1 MSILLEF
8 RHHTALFP
16 GDAMWVLLGIGL
28 VSYVL
33 IFPLV
38 AFLRARRAARL
49 SESNSEQWAELATR
63 IKSLENKLR
72 KIEAAGPVS
81 ERATAQGRPPEVAIA
96 KEHAPEPAVAPRQLT
111 GRALPPPP
119 LPLEEP
125 MPKPQPNI
133 PAAPTPHLGVP
144 EFIPAPG
151 AAKESSRE
159 EWASLEEK
167 LGANWL
173 NKIGTGVFVI
183 GVALFLSYSMRHLG
197 PAGKIA
203 VGYAVAAALLGFGV
217 WGELNEGYRTISRAV
232 LGGGWAI
239 AYFTTYAMG
248 NVRAV
253 RLIES
258 PALGFLL
265 LFVVAAAMVAHSLR
279 YHSELT
285 TGFAYVLGF
294 ASVVV
299 SRMSVGTLTA
309 SALLAASLAIVLWKR
324 NWYTLEP
331 LAIVSTYAVHFLW
344 LRQIYDDLGGRKLFP
359 QFGASA
365 VLLTAYWLIWMI
377 SYFLRREDEPR
388 TSNLL
393 TASFLINAA
402 GYLAVL
408 HYQSFHPEWRFWFL
422 LGAGAV
428 YMAIAPL
435 ATRRSRRRAFLLTTT
450 IGAAMIAAAFPYRY
464 SGARVEIVWL
474 IEAEILLVA
483 GWRLAERHLR
493 YLGWLT
499 AAALYIYVLIHDLS
513 FRLEVWKPPNV
524 RLGATLGTLAAAYY
538 LQAKFF
544 PDRLGSDATRIDA
557 DAARASLVVA
567 TFYVLAAAWV
577 ALPFLDVG
585 VTWTGVAL
593 VLAETGRRSRDATL
607 QFCGH
612 GSALLAAVRLLSN
625 DLPWAEVYHALG
637 WLTVGLAAAM
647 FYLASRLV
655 VIPAAPGAAGAS
667 PELEEP
673 WTARFGGMPAVY
685 TWAAT
690 VIGALLI
697 WYQLS
702 AGAIG
707 LGWALLGLILLE
719 AGRTLGDGPLENQAL
734 ALFSLSFARIFFEE
748 LNVMTVVGHI
758 PARMISVVALAA
770 IYYYA
775 ALSTPH
781 SEASVSASRSRVR
794 NLYFWF
800 GWGALVAL
808 ARFELPLAWVAVAW
822 AAMTVILYLT
832 GRWADI
838 FVLRQ
843 QAYLLTLLAGMRCAL
858 DNFYQ
863 TGASVAHLNTRT
875 VTVIS
880 ASLLFYVL
888 LGIALA
894 AKRRGSAAESGARWT
909 PRVPEASHE

>member
-1 MSILLEF
+1 
-8 RHHTALFP
+8 
-16 GDAMWVLLGIGL
+16 MWVLLGIGL
-28 VSYVL
+28 AIYLL
-33 IFPLV
+33 IFPLI
-38 AFLRARRAARL
+38 AFLRARRAAQL
-49 SESNSEQWAELATR
+49 SESNSEQWAELANR
-63 IKSLENKLR
+63 VKSLENKLR
-72 KIEAAGPVS
+72 KIEAASPTS
-81 ERATAQGRPPEVAIA
+81 ERAPTEGRPPEVAIA
-96 KEHAPEPAVAPRQLT
+96 KESAPEPFVAPRPLT

-119 LPLEEP
+119 LPFEEP

-133 PAAPTPHLGVP
+133 AAVPTPSLRVP
-144 EFIPAPG
+144 ELIPAPA
-151 AAKESSRE
+151 AAKELSRE

-203 VGYAVAAALLGFGV
+203 VGYAVAMALLGFGV
-217 WGELNEGYRTISRAV
+217 WGELHERYRTISRAV

-258 PALGFLL
+258 PALGFVL

-309 SALLAASLAIVLWKR
+309 SALLAASLAVVLWKR

-331 LAIVSTYAVHFLW
+331 LAIAATYMVHFLW
-344 LRQIYDDLGGRKLFP
+344 LRQIYHDLGGRKPFP
-359 QFGASA
+359 EFGASA
-365 VLLTAYWLIWMI
+365 ALLTVYWLIWMI
-377 SYFLRREDEPR
+377 SYFLRPEDEPR
-388 TSNLL
+388 TRNLL

-435 ATRRSRRRAFLLTTT
+435 ATRRARRRAFLLTTT

-474 IEAEILLVA
+474 IEAETLLVA

-499 AAALYIYVLIHDLS
+499 AAALYIYVLMHDLS
-513 FRLEVWKPPNV
+513 FRLAVWKAPNM
-524 RLGATLGTLAAAYY
+524 RLGVTLGTLAAAYY

-544 PDRLGSDATRIDA
+544 PDRLGSDTTGIDA

-585 VTWTGVAL
+585 VTWAGVAV

-637 WLTVGLAAAM
+637 WRTVGLAAAM
-647 FYLASRLV
+647 LYLASRLV
-655 VIPAAPGAAGAS
+655 VKPAARGAAGAS
-667 PELEEP
+667 PGLEES

-690 VIGALLI
+690 LIGAMLI

-707 LGWALLGLILLE
+707 LGWAMLGLILLE
-719 AGRTLGDGPLENQAL
+719 AGRTLRDCPLENQAL
-734 ALFSLSFARIFFEE
+734 VLFTLSFARIYFED
-748 LNVMTVVGHI
+748 LNVTTVVGHI
-758 PARMISVVALAA
+758 PARMMSVVALAA
-770 IYYYA
+770 IYYYV
-775 ALSTPH
+775 ALSAPP
-781 SEASVSASRSRVR
+781 SEISGSRSWVR
-794 NLYFWF
+794 NLDFWF

-808 ARFELPLAWVAVAW
+808 ARFELPLAWIAVAW
-822 AAMTVILYLT
+822 AAMTVILYLV
-832 GRWADI
+832 GRWTGI
-838 FVLRQ
+838 LVLRQ
-843 QAYLLTLLAGMRCAL
+843 QAYLLTLLAGMRCAF

-880 ASLLFYVL
+880 ASVLFYVL
-888 LGIALA
+888 LGFALA
-894 AKRRGSAAESGARWT
+894 AKRRGRTAESGARWI